1 MATNLQ
7 QEFCKLRDT
16 YIEKQFGR
24 LNEMQRAAVFTTS
37 GPLLILAGAGSGKT
51 TVLVNRIANLIRFG
65 SAHGS
70 SWTPREVTEDDV
82 KALRTAL
89 MTGTDA
95 PGWLDGMLRKDAVRS
110 WNVMAIT
117 FTNKAAGELKERLRN
132 MLGGEE
138 GDEVFASTF
147 HSACVRI
154 LRRWAEEIGYPRSF
168 TIYDTDDSQRV
179 MKTVYKELSVDDKF
193 FPVKSAINQMSRW
206 KDQLV
211 SPAEAL
217 QTPAKDTKGALAA
230 RVYAAYEKKLKEA
243 GAFDFDDLIYQTVQ
257 LLAEHKEVRDFYQN
271 KYRYLLVDEY
281 QDTSVAQF
289 RLVSLL
295 TGPEKNICVV
305 GDDDQSIYRF
315 RGATIEN
322 ILNFE
327 RVYPGTKTIRL
338 EQNYRST
345 SNILNAANCVIQ
357 HNTERKGKT
366 LWTQNGEGDKVQ
378 VYTAENE
385 QDEASHIADIIGQH
399 LREGG
404 HLADHAV
411 LYRMNAQ
418 SAPLESYFT
427 RAGIPHKIVGGQ
439 RFNDRKEVKDIHS
452 YMSIVAN
459 PRDDVRLRRII
470 NEPARKIGAT
480 TIDVIADLAGQEGV
494 SMLEIIRHADQ
505 YAKLSRAI
513 APLYKFYQIYERLQD
528 SLENK
533 TLDEFASDVIEI
545 TGYKAMLEADAA
557 KGHEDA
563 ADRLQNLGQL
573 VNNVKNYCDQQGEE
587 ASLEGY
593 LEDIALISD
602 IDNYNESADQVVL
615 MTIHSAKGLEF
626 PYVFLIGMEEGVF
639 PSEMSK
645 YSEAD
650 LEEERRLAY
659 VGITRAKK
667 ELYISNSVTRMLYG
681 RTQRNEPSRFLRE
694 IEPEYLEE
702 TRSPVLEQRSR
713 LGGWGSSYSDT
724 VPGGASGYSGASGW
738 GRGSASYGSYG
749 GSTGY
754 GNRSGYLNRE
764 YNAGESRGFGS
775 GYAGRGSSSSGYG
788 SSYGSRSGS
797 VGGSGGFGS
806 GYSRPATPETPAKQ
820 INFTGT
826 PAVKTNAN
834 TTKHYEPGDVVEH
847 KVFGRGTVVAVKP
860 AAGDQI
866 VEIRFEKVGVK
877 KTMANFAPLTKIT
890 EEREYDDRSI
900 DRPHPGAGK
909 GGGRSGQALLLRC
922 PYHRPAGRA
931 G

>member
-1 MATNLQ
+1 MATDLK
-7 QEFCKLRDT
+7 QEFCALRDT

-24 LNEMQRAAVFTTS
+24 LNEMQRKAVFTTN

-70 SWTPREVTEDDV
+70 DWTPREVTEEDV
-82 KALRTAL
+82 KALRMAI

-95 PGWLDGMLRKDAVRS
+95 PAWLDGMLRKDAVRS

-154 LRRWAEEIGYPRSF
+154 LRRWAEQIGYPRSF
-168 TIYDTDDSQRV
+168 TIYDTDDAQRV
-179 MKTVYKELSVDDKF
+179 MKTVYKELSIDDKF

-211 SPAEAL
+211 SPEEAL
-217 QTPAKDTKGALAA
+217 RTPARDTKGAIAA
-230 RVYAAYEKKLKEA
+230 KVYAAYEKKLKDA
-243 GAFDFDDLIYQTVQ
+243 GAFDFDDLIYHTVQ
-257 LLAEHKEVRDFYQN
+257 LLAEHDEVREFYQN

-327 RVYPGTKTIRL
+327 RIYPGTKTIRL

-366 LWTQNGEGDKVQ
+366 LWTKNGEGDKVH

-385 QDEASHIADIIGQH
+385 QDEAMHIADVIGQH
-399 LREGG
+399 LKAGG

-418 SAPLESYFT
+418 SAPIESYFT

-470 NEPARKIGAT
+470 NEPARKIGNT
-480 TIDVIADLAGQEGV
+480 TIEVIADLAAQENT
-494 SMLEIIRHADQ
+494 SMLEIISHADQ
-505 YAKLSRAI
+505 YARLSRSMM
-513 APLYKFYQIYERLQD
+513 PLLKFWQIYERLQE
-528 SLENK
+528 SLETR
-533 TLDEFASDVIEI
+533 TLDEFASDVIEL
-545 TGYKAMLEADAA
+545 TGYKAMLEQEVA

-563 ADRLQNLGQL
+563 ADRMQNLGQL
-573 VNNVKNYCDQQGEE
+573 VNNVKNYCDQHGED
-587 ASLEGY
+587 ATLEGY

-602 IDNYNESADQVVL
+602 IDSYNESADQVVL

-659 VGITRAKK
+659 VGITRAKQ
-667 ELYISNSVTRMLYG
+667 ELYISDSVTRMLYG

-694 IEPEYLEE
+694 IEPEYIEE
-702 TRSPVLEQRSR
+702 TRSPALERRSQM
-713 LGGWGSSYSDT
+713 GGWGSSYSDT

-738 GRGSASYGSYG
+738 GRSRTGGGYGSGYSS
-749 GSTGY
+749 GS
-754 GNRSGYLNRE
+754 RSGYLNSE
-764 YNAGESRGFGS
+764 YNGGSRGFGS
-775 GYAGRGSSSSGYG
+775 EYAGRGSTSSGFG
-788 SSYGSRSGS
+788 SSAPRST
-797 VGGSGGFGS
+797 GGFGAE
-806 GYSRPATPETPAKQ
+806 YSNAGTNRNSAKP
-820 INFTGT
+820 ISFTGA
-826 PAVKTNAN
+826 PAAPKPAAN
-834 TTKHYEPGDVVEH
+834 IPKHYEPGDIVEH
-847 KVFGRGTVVAVKP
+847 KVFGRGKVLKVKP

-866 VEIRFEKVGVK
+866 VEINFEKVGVK
-877 KTMANFAPLTKIT
+877 KTMANFAPLVKIT
-890 EEREYDDRSI
+890 EE
-900 DRPHPGAGK
+900 
-909 GGGRSGQALLLRC
+909 
-922 PYHRPAGRA
+922 
-931 G
+931 

>member
-713 LGGWGSSYSDT
+713 LGGWGSNYSDT

-738 GRGSASYGSYG
+738 SRGSSSYGSYG

-788 SSYGSRSGS
+788 SGYSGS
-797 VGGSGGFGS
+797 TSSSGGFGS
-806 GYSRPATPETPAKQ
+806 GYGRPAAPKTPAKH
-820 INFTGT
+820 IGFTGAPVT
-826 PAVKTNAN
+826 KTNAN

-866 VEIRFEKVGVK
+866 VEIRFEKVGIK

-890 EEREYDDRSI
+890 EE
-900 DRPHPGAGK
+900 
-909 GGGRSGQALLLRC
+909 
-922 PYHRPAGRA
+922 
-931 G
+931 

>member
-1 MATNLQ
+1 MAIDLR
-7 QEFCKLRDT
+7 QEFCALRDT

-24 LNEMQRAAVFTTS
+24 LNAMQREAVFTTN

-65 SAHGS
+65 AAHGS
-70 SWTPREVTEDDV
+70 QWVPREVTEDDV
-82 KALRTAL
+82 KALRMAI
-89 MTGTDA
+89 MTNTDA
-95 PGWLDGMLRKDAVRS
+95 PFWLDGMLRKDAVRS

-168 TIYDTDDSQRV
+168 TIYDTDDAQRV
-179 MKTVYKELSVDDKF
+179 MKSVYKELSIDDKF

-211 SPAEAL
+211 SPEEAL
-217 QTPAKDTKGALAA
+217 RTPARDTKGALAA
-230 RVYAAYEKKLKEA
+230 KVYAAYEKKLKDA

-257 LLAEHKEVRDFYQN
+257 LLAGHEEVRQFYQN

-327 RVYPGTKTIRL
+327 RIYPGTKTIRL

-366 LWTQNGEGDKVQ
+366 LWTKNGEGDKVQ

-385 QDEASHIADIIGQH
+385 QDEAMHIADVIGQH
-399 LREGG
+399 LKEGG

-418 SAPLESYFT
+418 SAPIESYFT

-459 PRDDVRLRRII
+459 ARDDVRLRRII
-470 NEPARKIGAT
+470 NEPARKIGNT
-480 TIDVIADLAGQEGV
+480 TVEVIADLAAQENT
-494 SMLEIIRHADQ
+494 SMLEIISHADQ
-505 YAKLSRAI
+505 YARLSRSI
-513 APLYKFYQIYERLQD
+513 MPILKFWQIYEKLQE
-528 SLENK
+528 SLETR
-533 TLDEFASDVIEI
+533 TLDEFASDVIELS
-545 TGYKAMLEADAA
+545 GYKAMLEQEIA

-573 VNNVKNYCDQQGEE
+573 VNNVKNYCDQHGEE
-587 ASLEGY
+587 ATLEGY

-602 IDNYNESADQVVL
+602 IDSYNESSDQVVL

-645 YSEAD
+645 YSEED

-667 ELYISNSVTRMLYG
+667 DLYISNSVTRMLYG

-694 IEPEYLEE
+694 IEPEYIEE
-702 TRSPVLEQRSR
+702 TRSPALEHRSQ
-713 LGGWGSSYSDT
+713 LGGWGSAYSDT

-738 GRGSASYGSYG
+738 GRSRSG
-749 GSTGY
+749 GSGS
-754 GNRSGYLNRE
+754 GSRSGYLNAE
-764 YNAGESRGFGS
+764 YNGGSRGFGAD
-775 GYAGRGSSSSGYG
+775 YAGRGASG
-788 SSYGSRSGS
+788 SASADSRSR
-797 VGGSGGFGS
+797 SGGFGS
-806 GYSRPATPETPAKQ
+806 GYGRAAAPKAPAKPVQ
-820 INFTGT
+820 FTGAPAAKPAAST
-826 PAVKTNAN
+826 P
-834 TTKHYEPGDVVEH
+834 KHYEPGDIVEH
-847 KVFGRGTVVAVKP
+847 KVFGRGKVLKVKP

-866 VEIRFEKVGVK
+866 VEINFEKVGVK

-890 EEREYDDRSI
+890 EE
-900 DRPHPGAGK
+900 
-909 GGGRSGQALLLRC
+909 
-922 PYHRPAGRA
+922 
-931 G
+931 

>member
-1 MATNLQ
+1 MAASLQ
-7 QEFCKLRDT
+7 QEFCALRDT

-24 LNEMQRAAVFTTS
+24 LNDMQRQAVFTTD

-70 SWTPREVTEDDV
+70 DWTPREVTEEDV
-82 KALRTAL
+82 KALKTAI

-95 PGWLDGMLRKDAVRS
+95 PAWLDGMLRQNAVRS

-154 LRRWAEEIGYPRSF
+154 LRRWAESIGYPRSF

-179 MKTVYKELSVDDKF
+179 MKAVYKELSIDDKF
-193 FPVKSAINQMSRW
+193 FPIKSAINQLSRW

-211 SPAEAL
+211 SPEEAL
-217 QTPAKDTKGALAA
+217 RTPARDTKGAIAA
-230 RVYAAYEKKLKEA
+230 KVYAAYEKKLREA

-257 LLAEHKEVRDFYQN
+257 LLAEHEDVREFYQN

-327 RVYPGTKTIRL
+327 RIFPGTKTIRL

-366 LWTQNGEGDKVQ
+366 LWTRNDEGDKVQ

-385 QDEASHIADIIGQH
+385 QDEAMHIADVIGEH
-399 LREGG
+399 LKEGG

-418 SAPLESYFT
+418 SAPIESYFT

-459 PRDDVRLRRII
+459 ARDDVRLRRII
-470 NEPARKIGAT
+470 NEPARKIGNT
-480 TIDVIADLAGQEGV
+480 TVDVIADLAAQQGI
-494 SMLEIIRHADQ
+494 SMLEVISHADA

-513 APLYKFYQIYERLQD
+513 MPLLKFWQIYEKLQE
-528 SLENK
+528 SLETR
-533 TLDEFASDVIEI
+533 TLDEFAQDVIEV

-573 VNNVKNYCDQQGEE
+573 VNNVKNYCDQHGEE

-694 IEPEYLEE
+694 IEPEYIEE

-713 LGGWGSSYSDT
+713 LGGWGSGYGSDT
-724 VPGGASGYSGASGW
+724 VPGGASGYSGPSGWGRAASGHGSGYGSRSGYLNKEYNAPMSNSRGFGSDYA
-738 GRGSASYGSYG
+738 GRGSASSGHGGYDSGS
-749 GSTGY
+749 GS
-754 GNRSGYLNRE
+754 SGL
-764 YNAGESRGFGS
+764 GS
-775 GYAGRGSSSSGYG
+775 GYG
-788 SSYGSRSGS
+788 
-797 VGGSGGFGS
+797 
-806 GYSRPATPETPAKQ
+806 RPAASKAPVKPAGGAVTSSPRPAAAS
-820 INFTGT
+820 TGS
-826 PAVKTNAN
+826 
-834 TTKHYEPGDVVEH
+834 KHYEPGDIVEH
-847 KVFGRGTVVAVKP
+847 KVFGRGKVLKVKP

-866 VEIRFEKVGVK
+866 VEISFEKVGVK
-877 KTMANFAPLTKIT
+877 KTMANFAPLVKIT
-890 EEREYDDRSI
+890 TEE
-900 DRPHPGAGK
+900 
-909 GGGRSGQALLLRC
+909 
-922 PYHRPAGRA
+922 
-931 G
+931 

>member
-713 LGGWGSSYSDT
+713 LGGWGSNYSDT

-738 GRGSASYGSYG
+738 GRGSSSYGSYG

-788 SSYGSRSGS
+788 SSYGSHSGS
-797 VGGSGGFGS
+797 VGGPGGFGS
-806 GYSRPATPETPAKQ
+806 GYSRPVVPKTPAKQ

-826 PAVKTNAN
+826 PAAKTNAN

-866 VEIRFEKVGVK
+866 VEIRFEKVGIK

-890 EEREYDDRSI
+890 EE
-900 DRPHPGAGK
+900 
-909 GGGRSGQALLLRC
+909 
-922 PYHRPAGRA
+922 
-931 G
+931 

>member
-257 LLAEHKEVRDFYQN
+257 LLAEHKEARDFYQN

-713 LGGWGSSYSDT
+713 LGGWGSNYSDT

-738 GRGSASYGSYG
+738 GRGSSSYGSYG

-754 GNRSGYLNRE
+754 GNHSGYLNRE

-826 PAVKTNAN
+826 PAAKTNAN

-890 EEREYDDRSI
+890 EE
-900 DRPHPGAGK
+900 
-909 GGGRSGQALLLRC
+909 
-922 PYHRPAGRA
+922 
-931 G
+931 

>member
-95 PGWLDGMLRKDAVRS
+95 PGWLDGMLRKDAVHS

-217 QTPAKDTKGALAA
+217 QAPAKDTKGALAA

-573 VNNVKNYCDQQGEE
+573 VNNVKNYCDQHGEE

-713 LGGWGSSYSDT
+713 LGGWGSNYSDT

-738 GRGSASYGSYG
+738 GRGSSSYG

-788 SSYGSRSGS
+788 SSYGSHSGS

-826 PAVKTNAN
+826 PTAKTNAN

-890 EEREYDDRSI
+890 EE
-900 DRPHPGAGK
+900 
-909 GGGRSGQALLLRC
+909 
-922 PYHRPAGRA
+922 
-931 G
+931 

>member
-89 MTGTDA
+89 MTDTDA

-713 LGGWGSSYSDT
+713 LGGWGSNYSDT

-738 GRGSASYGSYG
+738 SRGSSSYGSYG

-788 SSYGSRSGS
+788 SSYGSHSGS
-797 VGGSGGFGS
+797 VGGPGGFGS
-806 GYSRPATPETPAKQ
+806 GYSRPAAPKTPAKQ

-826 PAVKTNAN
+826 PTAKTNAN
-834 TTKHYEPGDVVEH
+834 TKKHYEPGDVVEH

-866 VEIRFEKVGVK
+866 VEIRFEKVGIK

-890 EEREYDDRSI
+890 EE
-900 DRPHPGAGK
+900 
-909 GGGRSGQALLLRC
+909 
-922 PYHRPAGRA
+922 
-931 G
+931 

>member
-1 MATNLQ
+1 MAKDLT
-7 QEFCKLRDT
+7 QEFCALRDT

-24 LNEMQRAAVFTTS
+24 LNEMQRRAVFTTD

-70 SWTPREVTEDDV
+70 KQTPRPATEEDV
-82 KALRTAL
+82 KALRSAI

-95 PGWLDGMLRKDAVRS
+95 PFWLDGMLKQNAVRS

-117 FTNKAAGELKERLRN
+117 FTNKAAGELKERLRR

-168 TIYDTDDSQRV
+168 TIYDTDDAQRV
-179 MKTVYKELSVDDKF
+179 MKNVYKELNVDDKF
-193 FPVKSAINQMSRW
+193 LPVKAAINQMSRW

-211 SPAEAL
+211 SPEQAVGTAR
-217 QTPAKDTKGALAA
+217 DTKGSLTA
-230 RVYAAYEKKLKEA
+230 RIYAAYEKKLKEA

-257 LLAEHKEVRDFYQN
+257 LLAEHPDVREYYQN

-295 TGPEKNICVV
+295 TGPERNICVV

-327 RVYPGTKTIRL
+327 KLYPGTKTIRL

-366 LWTQNGEGDKVQ
+366 LWTDNGEGDKVQ

-385 QDEASHIADIIGQH
+385 QDEASHIADVIGQH
-399 LREGG
+399 LKEGG
-404 HLADHAV
+404 HLADHAI

-418 SAPLESYFT
+418 SAPIESYFT

-470 NEPARKIGAT
+470 NEPARKIGNT
-480 TIDVIADLAGQEGV
+480 TVEVIADLAAQEGV
-494 SMLEIIRHADQ
+494 SMLDIIGRADQ
-505 YAKLSRAI
+505 YAKLSRAVM
-513 APLYKFYQIYERLQD
+513 PLLKFWRIYQSLQE
-528 SLENK
+528 SLETR
-533 TLDEFASDVIEI
+533 TLDEFAADVIEL

-563 ADRLQNLGQL
+563 ADRIQNLGQL
-573 VNNVKNYCDQQGEE
+573 VNNVKNYCDQHGEE
-587 ASLEGY
+587 ATLEGY

-602 IDNYNESADQVVL
+602 IDSYNESADQVVL

-667 ELYISNSVTRMLYG
+667 ELYISNSVSRMLYG

-694 IEPEYLEE
+694 IEPEYIEE
-702 TRSPVLEQRSR
+702 TRSPALEQRAR
-713 LGGWGSSYSDT
+713 MGGWGDRCSDT
-724 VPGGASGYSGASGW
+724 VPGGASGYSGPSG
-738 GRGSASYGSYG
+738 YGHSSYG
-749 GSTGY
+749 GGY
-754 GNRSGYLNRE
+754 GSGYSNANRGSYLNRD
-764 YNAGESRGFGS
+764 YNAGESRGFGAA
-775 GYAGRGSSSSGYG
+775 YAGRGSASGGYGSSRGTGYGSGYG
-788 SSYGSRSGS
+788 SGYG
-797 VGGSGGFGS
+797 F
-806 GYSRPATPETPAKQ
+806 AKTNASMAGNSAKH
-820 INFTGT
+820 ISFTGT
-826 PAVKTNAN
+826 PAAPKPVSAGP
-834 TTKHYEPGDVVEH
+834 KHYEPGDIVEH
-847 KVFGRGTVVAVKP
+847 KVFGRGRVVSVKA

-866 VEIRFEKVGVK
+866 VEINFEKVGIK

-890 EEREYDDRSI
+890 ED
-900 DRPHPGAGK
+900 
-909 GGGRSGQALLLRC
+909 
-922 PYHRPAGRA
+922 
-931 G
+931 

>member
-95 PGWLDGMLRKDAVRS
+95 PGWLDGMLRKDAVHS

-713 LGGWGSSYSDT
+713 LGGWGSNYSDT

-738 GRGSASYGSYG
+738 GRGSSSYGSYG

-788 SSYGSRSGS
+788 SSYGSHSGS

-806 GYSRPATPETPAKQ
+806 GYGRPAVPKTPAKQ
-820 INFTGT
+820 IDFTGT
-826 PAVKTNAN
+826 PTAKTNAN
-834 TTKHYEPGDVVEH
+834 TKKHYEPGDVVEH

-866 VEIRFEKVGVK
+866 VEIRFEKVGIK

-890 EEREYDDRSI
+890 EE
-900 DRPHPGAGK
+900 
-909 GGGRSGQALLLRC
+909 
-922 PYHRPAGRA
+922 
-931 G
+931 

>member
-230 RVYAAYEKKLKEA
+230 RVYAAYEKKMKEA

-357 HNTERKGKT
+357 HNMERKGKT

-738 GRGSASYGSYG
+738 GRGSSSYGSYG

-797 VGGSGGFGS
+797 VGGPGGFGI
-806 GYSRPATPETPAKQ
+806 GYSRPAVPKTPAKQ

-826 PAVKTNAN
+826 PAAKTNAN
-834 TTKHYEPGDVVEH
+834 TTKHYEPGDVVDH

-866 VEIRFEKVGVK
+866 VEIRFEKVGIK

-890 EEREYDDRSI
+890 EE
-900 DRPHPGAGK
+900 
-909 GGGRSGQALLLRC
+909 
-922 PYHRPAGRA
+922 
-931 G
+931 

>member
-1 MATNLQ
+1 MAASLQ
-7 QEFCKLRDT
+7 QEFCALRDT

-24 LNEMQRAAVFTTS
+24 LNDMQRQAVFTTD

-70 SWTPREVTEDDV
+70 DWTPREVTEDDV
-82 KALRTAL
+82 KALKTAI

-95 PGWLDGMLRKDAVRS
+95 PAWLDGMLRQNAVRS

-154 LRRWAEEIGYPRSF
+154 LRRWAESIGYPRSF

-179 MKTVYKELSVDDKF
+179 MKAVYKELSIDDKF
-193 FPVKSAINQMSRW
+193 FPIKSAINQMSRW

-211 SPAEAL
+211 SPEEAL
-217 QTPAKDTKGALAA
+217 RTPARDTKGAIAA
-230 RVYAAYEKKLKEA
+230 KVYAAYEKKLREA

-257 LLAEHKEVRDFYQN
+257 LLAEHEDVREFYQN

-327 RVYPGTKTIRL
+327 RIFPGTKTIRL

-366 LWTQNGEGDKVQ
+366 LWTRNDEGDKVQ

-385 QDEASHIADIIGQH
+385 QDEAMHIADVIGEH
-399 LREGG
+399 LKEGG

-418 SAPLESYFT
+418 SAPIESYFT

-459 PRDDVRLRRII
+459 ARDDVRLRRII
-470 NEPARKIGAT
+470 NEPARKIGNT
-480 TIDVIADLAGQEGV
+480 TVDVIADLAAQQGI
-494 SMLEIIRHADQ
+494 SMLEVISHADA

-513 APLYKFYQIYERLQD
+513 MPLLKFWQIYEKLQE
-528 SLENK
+528 SLETR
-533 TLDEFASDVIEI
+533 TLDEFAQDVIEV

-573 VNNVKNYCDQQGEE
+573 VNNVKNYCDQHGEE

-602 IDNYNESADQVVL
+602 IDSYNESADQVVL

-667 ELYISNSVTRMLYG
+667 ELYISNSVSRMLYG

-694 IEPEYLEE
+694 IEPEYIEE
-702 TRSPVLEQRSR
+702 TRSPALERRSSM
-713 LGGWGSSYSDT
+713 GWGSGYSDT

-738 GRGSASYGSYG
+738 GRNSSSFG
-749 GSTGY
+749 GRTGGY
-754 GNRSGYLNRE
+754 NSGGRSGYLNSE
-764 YNAGESRGFGS
+764 YNS
-775 GYAGRGSSSSGYG
+775 GAH
-788 SSYGSRSGS
+788 
-797 VGGSGGFGS
+797 GGFGDRYSKKQNTEYKRTVSTIAEMEALADDPDGYMS
-806 GYSRPATPETPAKQ
+806 GKISGKDYEGYVRDRMAGRTTSDFGENYSQKSGTPLNDMKRVFFA
-820 INFTGT
+820 GT
-826 PAVKTNAN
+826 PAPKSASTGP
-834 TTKHYEPGDVVEH
+834 KHYEVGDIVEH
-847 KVFGRGTVVAVKP
+847 KVFGRGKVLAVKA

-866 VEIRFEKVGVK
+866 VEINFEKVGVK

-890 EEREYDDRSI
+890 EE
-900 DRPHPGAGK
+900 
-909 GGGRSGQALLLRC
+909 
-922 PYHRPAGRA
+922 
-931 G
+931 

>member
-89 MTGTDA
+89 ITDTDA

-738 GRGSASYGSYG
+738 GRGSSSYG

-788 SSYGSRSGS
+788 SSYGSHSGS
-797 VGGSGGFGS
+797 VGGPGGFGS
-806 GYSRPATPETPAKQ
+806 GYSRPAAPKTPAKQ

-826 PAVKTNAN
+826 PTAKTNAN

-866 VEIRFEKVGVK
+866 VEIRFEKVGIK

-890 EEREYDDRSI
+890 EE
-900 DRPHPGAGK
+900 
-909 GGGRSGQALLLRC
+909 
-922 PYHRPAGRA
+922 
-931 G
+931 

>member
-95 PGWLDGMLRKDAVRS
+95 PGWLYGMLRKDAVRS

-327 RVYPGTKTIRL
+327 CVYPGTKTIRL

-545 TGYKAMLEADAA
+545 TGYKAMLEADAV

-702 TRSPVLEQRSR
+702 TRSPVLEQRSH
-713 LGGWGSSYSDT
+713 LGGWGSNYSDT

-738 GRGSASYGSYG
+738 GRGSSSYGSYG

-788 SSYGSRSGS
+788 SSYGSHSGS

-806 GYSRPATPETPAKQ
+806 GYSRPAAPKTPAKQ

-826 PAVKTNAN
+826 PATKTNAN

-866 VEIRFEKVGVK
+866 VEIRFEKVGIK

-890 EEREYDDRSI
+890 EE
-900 DRPHPGAGK
+900 
-909 GGGRSGQALLLRC
+909 
-922 PYHRPAGRA
+922 
-931 G
+931 

>member
-1 MATNLQ
+1 MATDLT
-7 QEFCKLRDT
+7 QEFCALRDT

-24 LNEMQRAAVFTTS
+24 LNEMQRRAVFTTD

-65 SAHGS
+65 AAHGS
-70 SWTPREVTEDDV
+70 KQLPRPATEEDV
-82 KALRTAL
+82 KALRSAI
-89 MTGTDA
+89 MTGTAA
-95 PGWLDGMLRKDAVRS
+95 PGWLDGMLRQNAVRS

-117 FTNKAAGELKERLRN
+117 FTNKAAGEMKERLRR

-154 LRRWAEEIGYPRSF
+154 LRRWAESIGYPRSF

-179 MKTVYKELSVDDKF
+179 MKAVYKELSIDDKF
-193 FPVKSAINQMSRW
+193 FPIKSAINQMSRW

-211 SPAEAL
+211 SPEEAL
-217 QTPAKDTKGALAA
+217 RTPARDTKGAIAA
-230 RVYAAYEKKLKEA
+230 KVYAAYEKKLREA

-257 LLAEHKEVRDFYQN
+257 LLAEHEDVREFYQN

-327 RVYPGTKTIRL
+327 RIFPGTKTIRL

-366 LWTQNGEGDKVQ
+366 LWTRNDEGDKVQ

-385 QDEASHIADIIGQH
+385 QDEAMHIADVIGEH
-399 LREGG
+399 LKEGG

-418 SAPLESYFT
+418 SAPIESYFT

-459 PRDDVRLRRII
+459 ARDDVRLRRII
-470 NEPARKIGAT
+470 NEPARKIGNT
-480 TIDVIADLAGQEGV
+480 TVDVIADLAAQQGI
-494 SMLEIIRHADQ
+494 SMLEVISHADA

-513 APLYKFYQIYERLQD
+513 MPLLKFWQIYEKLQE
-528 SLENK
+528 SLETR
-533 TLDEFASDVIEI
+533 TLDEFAQDVIEV

-573 VNNVKNYCDQQGEE
+573 VNNVKNYCDQHGEE

-602 IDNYNESADQVVL
+602 IDSYNESADQVVL

-667 ELYISNSVTRMLYG
+667 ELYISNSVSRMLYG

-694 IEPEYLEE
+694 IEPEYIEE
-702 TRSPVLEQRSR
+702 TRSPALERRSSM
-713 LGGWGSSYSDT
+713 GWGSSYSDT

-738 GRGSASYGSYG
+738 GRNSSSFG
-749 GSTGY
+749 GRTGDY
-754 GNRSGYLNRE
+754 NSGGRSGYLNSE
-764 YNAGESRGFGS
+764 YNS
-775 GYAGRGSSSSGYG
+775 GAH
-788 SSYGSRSGS
+788 
-797 VGGSGGFGS
+797 GGFGDRYSKKQNTEYKRTVSTIAEMEALADDPDGYMS
-806 GYSRPATPETPAKQ
+806 GKISGKDYEGYVRDRMAGRTTSGFGENYSQKSGTPLNDMKRVFFA
-820 INFTGT
+820 GT
-826 PAVKTNAN
+826 PAPKSASTGP
-834 TTKHYEPGDVVEH
+834 KHYEVGDIVEH
-847 KVFGRGTVVAVKP
+847 KVFGRGRVLAVKA

-866 VEIRFEKVGVK
+866 VEINFEKVGVK

-890 EEREYDDRSI
+890 EE
-900 DRPHPGAGK
+900 
-909 GGGRSGQALLLRC
+909 
-922 PYHRPAGRA
+922 
-931 G
+931 

>member
-51 TVLVNRIANLIRFG
+51 TVLVNRIASLIRFG

-95 PGWLDGMLRKDAVRS
+95 PVWLDGMLRKDAVRS

-366 LWTQNGEGDKVQ
+366 LWTQNSEGDKVQ

-738 GRGSASYGSYG
+738 GRGSSSYGSYG

-764 YNAGESRGFGS
+764 YNAGESWGFGS

-826 PAVKTNAN
+826 PAAKTNAN

-866 VEIRFEKVGVK
+866 VEIRFEKVGIK

-890 EEREYDDRSI
+890 EE
-900 DRPHPGAGK
+900 
-909 GGGRSGQALLLRC
+909 
-922 PYHRPAGRA
+922 
-931 G
+931 

>member
-1 MATNLQ
+1 MAASLQ
-7 QEFCKLRDT
+7 QEFCALRDT

-24 LNEMQRAAVFTTS
+24 LNDMQRQAVFTTD

-82 KALRTAL
+82 KALKTAI

-95 PGWLDGMLRKDAVRS
+95 PAWLDGMLRQNAVRS

-154 LRRWAEEIGYPRSF
+154 LRRWAESIGYPRSF

-179 MKTVYKELSVDDKF
+179 MKAVYKELSIDDKF
-193 FPVKSAINQMSRW
+193 FPIKSAINQMSRW

-211 SPAEAL
+211 SPEEAL
-217 QTPAKDTKGALAA
+217 RTPARDTKGAIAA
-230 RVYAAYEKKLKEA
+230 KVYAAYEKKLREA

-257 LLAEHKEVRDFYQN
+257 LLAEHEDVREFYQN

-327 RVYPGTKTIRL
+327 RIYKGTKTIRL

-366 LWTQNGEGDKVQ
+366 LWTRNDEGDKVQ

-385 QDEASHIADIIGQH
+385 QDEAMHIADVIGQH
-399 LREGG
+399 LKAGG
-404 HLADHAV
+404 HLADHAI

-418 SAPLESYFT
+418 SAPIESYFT

-459 PRDDVRLRRII
+459 ARDDVRLRRII
-470 NEPARKIGAT
+470 NEPARKIGNT
-480 TIDVIADLAGQEGV
+480 TVDVIADLAAQQGI
-494 SMLEIIRHADQ
+494 SMLEVISHADA

-513 APLYKFYQIYERLQD
+513 MPLLKFWQIYEKLQE
-528 SLENK
+528 SLETR
-533 TLDEFASDVIEI
+533 TLDEFAQDVIEV

-573 VNNVKNYCDQQGEE
+573 VNNVKNYCDQHGEE

-602 IDNYNESADQVVL
+602 IDSYNESADQVVL

-667 ELYISNSVTRMLYG
+667 ELYISNSVSRMLYG

-694 IEPEYLEE
+694 IEPEYIEE
-702 TRSPVLEQRSR
+702 TRSPALERRSSM
-713 LGGWGSSYSDT
+713 GWGSSYSDT

-738 GRGSASYGSYG
+738 GRNSSSFG
-749 GSTGY
+749 GRTGGY
-754 GNRSGYLNRE
+754 NSGGRSGYLNSE
-764 YNAGESRGFGS
+764 YNS
-775 GYAGRGSSSSGYG
+775 GAH
-788 SSYGSRSGS
+788 
-797 VGGSGGFGS
+797 GGFGDRYSKKQNTEYKRTVSTIAEMEALADDPDGYMS
-806 GYSRPATPETPAKQ
+806 GKISGKDYEGYVRDRMAGRTTSGFGENYSQKSGTPLNDMKRVFFA
-820 INFTGT
+820 GT
-826 PAVKTNAN
+826 PAPKSASTGP
-834 TTKHYEPGDVVEH
+834 KHYEVGDIVEH
-847 KVFGRGTVVAVKP
+847 KVFGRGRVLAVKA

-866 VEIRFEKVGVK
+866 VEINFEKVGVK

-890 EEREYDDRSI
+890 EE
-900 DRPHPGAGK
+900 
-909 GGGRSGQALLLRC
+909 
-922 PYHRPAGRA
+922 
-931 G
+931 

>member
-713 LGGWGSSYSDT
+713 LGGWGGNYSDT

-738 GRGSASYGSYG
+738 GRGSSSYGSYG

-754 GNRSGYLNRE
+754 GNRSGYLNQE

-775 GYAGRGSSSSGYG
+775 GYAGRGSVSSGYG
-788 SSYGSRSGS
+788 SSYGGSHSGS

-806 GYSRPATPETPAKQ
+806 GYSRPAVPKTPAKQ
-820 INFTGT
+820 IDFTGT
-826 PAVKTNAN
+826 PAAKTNAN

-890 EEREYDDRSI
+890 EE
-900 DRPHPGAGK
+900 
-909 GGGRSGQALLLRC
+909 
-922 PYHRPAGRA
+922 
-931 G
+931 

>member
-738 GRGSASYGSYG
+738 GRGSSSYGSYG

-797 VGGSGGFGS
+797 VGGPGGFGS
-806 GYSRPATPETPAKQ
+806 GYSRPAGSKTPAKQ

-826 PAVKTNAN
+826 PAAKTNAN

-866 VEIRFEKVGVK
+866 VEIRFEKVGIK

-890 EEREYDDRSI
+890 EE
-900 DRPHPGAGK
+900 
-909 GGGRSGQALLLRC
+909 
-922 PYHRPAGRA
+922 
-931 G
+931 

>member
-295 TGPEKNICVV
+295 TSPEKNICVV

-573 VNNVKNYCDQQGEE
+573 VNNVKNYCDQQGEA

-738 GRGSASYGSYG
+738 GRGSSSYGSYG

-788 SSYGSRSGS
+788 SSHGSHSGS

-806 GYSRPATPETPAKQ
+806 GYSRPAVPKTPAKQ

-826 PAVKTNAN
+826 PAAKTNAN

-890 EEREYDDRSI
+890 EE
-900 DRPHPGAGK
+900 
-909 GGGRSGQALLLRC
+909 
-922 PYHRPAGRA
+922 
-931 G
+931 